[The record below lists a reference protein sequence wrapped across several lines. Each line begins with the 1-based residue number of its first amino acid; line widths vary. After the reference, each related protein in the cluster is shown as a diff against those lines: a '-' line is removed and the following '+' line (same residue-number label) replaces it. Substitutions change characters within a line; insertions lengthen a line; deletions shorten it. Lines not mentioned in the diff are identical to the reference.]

1 MNQGSRDSLSCRT
14 RGGWSPC
21 ERQMRC
27 TEETLIRTNPAIAA
41 AVQCVV
47 SPGGSLCVSATT
59 RSPMAGGSGGTR
71 EGRVLSCNRP
81 STPVC
86 MNRSCQRHRQ
96 VLLLAVCRMI
106 SLVPR
111 PSAVNSTIR
120 ARHTCFW
127 GLFRSATIASRR
139 ARSAAFTSTV
149 IPVRIP
155 QTRMTAT
162 TPESSLGLFRQI
174 LSTSCGLAN
183 SVDRGAGRLDFAS
196 AVIDQAE
203 AVDHVGARG
212 RRRQGAGEALPEARL
227 GRGGDCQEFRA
238 RLSGLTDQSMARV
251 KRSPKR
257 TANCALAIHHSR
269 GGMSHSFSARFE
281 TRESN
286 FIAASSLGKWPLALT
301 ALRCLELSASIAF
314 VAYKLRR
321 TSTGNA

>member
-1 MNQGSRDSLSCRT
+1 MIFSGIGGPHEGLWIIVGFPEEAINRGLEIDDRAEHATFEAALGQLGKEALDGVEPGGRDRRVVEHKARMPAEPGPRLGMFVRAVIVENHVNDLAD
-14 RGGWSPC
+14 WDPC

-127 GLFRSATIASRR
+127 GLFRS
-139 ARSAAFTSTV
+139 
-149 IPVRIP
+149 
-155 QTRMTAT
+155 
-162 TPESSLGLFRQI
+162 G
-174 LSTSCGLAN
+174 
-183 SVDRGAGRLDFAS
+183 
-196 AVIDQAE
+196 
-203 AVDHVGARG
+203 
-212 RRRQGAGEALPEARL
+212 
-227 GRGGDCQEFRA
+227 
-238 RLSGLTDQSMARV
+238 
-251 KRSPKR
+251 
-257 TANCALAIHHSR
+257 
-269 GGMSHSFSARFE
+269 
-281 TRESN
+281 
-286 FIAASSLGKWPLALT
+286 
-301 ALRCLELSASIAF
+301 
-314 VAYKLRR
+314 
-321 TSTGNA
+321 